1 MHTAH
6 CGCSGAEAP
15 GFRDFPG
22 LLTAKEN
29 RNGSRRTLPHQNHLL
44 SCTILLSPWNFQAVR
59 LCGVNVLPSHHR
71 MSLSPAP
78 PAQTTPA
85 DLPRVLGASQ
95 ATAIVVG
102 TIIGSGI
109 FLVPSEMMRDAG
121 SSALVYLAW
130 IVGGLLSLFGAMT
143 YAELGAM
150 LPYAGGEYVYLRGA
164 YGDTTAFLYMWT
176 WFAVAKPASIAAVTL
191 GLARTL
197 GVFPAFHWLTA
208 HVPGLPLLWSQLF
221 AIAVTWF
228 MTGLNYLGIKKAGD
242 FQLVFTILKAVLI
255 LVVVGFCFASAAG
268 SFVNFTTSLPHAP
281 GGFSGFMLALI
292 ATLWAY
298 DGWNDLTMV
307 AGEVRQPERNLPIAL
322 IGGLFIVGAL
332 FMATN
337 AAIQYILPAAQIAA
351 SERPAVAAL
360 SVVAGPGGAGFV
372 AAAMALSIFVTLN
385 GTVMSGARVPFAAAR
400 DRLFFAQFAHIHPR
414 FQSPS
419 TSLIV
424 QGSLSTILLLFLS
437 QFQKQFE
444 LAVFA
449 EWLFYMLTTTTVF
462 FYRRRRPDLAR
473 PYRVWGYPV
482 LPAIF
487 VLCAG
492 FVLIWSFAGNFKGSL
507 LGTGLIL
514 LGLPFLWIVR
524 RRYGASIP
532 ADLSHAPSSSD

>member
-1 MHTAH
+1 M
-6 CGCSGAEAP
+6 SQPLSAP
-15 GFRDFPG
+15 
-22 LLTAKEN
+22 
-29 RNGSRRTLPHQNHLL
+29 
-44 SCTILLSPWNFQAVR
+44 I
-59 LCGVNVLPSHHR
+59 HH
-71 MSLSPAP
+71 P
-78 PAQTTPA
+78 PA

-109 FLVPSEMMRDAG
+109 FLVPREMMQDVG

-176 WFAVAKPASIAAVTL
+176 WFAVAKPASIAAVTI

-197 GVFPAFHWLTA
+197 GFFPVFHWLSNQA
-208 HVPGLPLLWSQLF
+208 SGGPMPLVWSQIF
-221 AIAVTWF
+221 AIAVTWLI
-228 MTGLNYLGIKKAGD
+228 TGLNYLGIKKAAD
-242 FQLVFTILKAVLI
+242 FQLVFTVLKVILI
-255 LVVVGFCFASAAG
+255 LIVAGLCFAFASG
-268 SFVNFTTSLPHAP
+268 SLSNFTTTLPHAV
-281 GGFSGFMLALI
+281 GGLSGFMAALI

-307 AGEVRQPERNLPIAL
+307 AGEVRRPERSLPIAL
-322 IGGLFIVGAL
+322 IGGLFIVGIL

-360 SVVAGPGGAGFV
+360 TVVAGSAGAGFV

-385 GTVMSGARVPFAAAR
+385 GTIMSGARVPFAAAR
-400 DRLFFAQFAHIHPR
+400 DRLFFRQFAHI
-414 FQSPS
+414 QSPS
-419 TSLIV
+419 PSLVI
-424 QGSLSTILLLFLS
+424 QGLLSTVLLLFLS
-437 QFQKQFE
+437 RFQQFFE

-449 EWLFYMLTTTTVF
+449 EWLFYMLTATTVF
-462 FYRRRRPDLAR
+462 VYRRNLPLASR
-473 PYRVWGYPV
+473 PYKVWGYPL

-487 VLCAG
+487 VVCAAA
-492 FVLIWSFAGNFKGSL
+492 VLVSSYAGNLKGSL
-507 LGTGLIL
+507 LGTALIL
-514 LGLPFLWIVR
+514 VGLPVLWFVR
-524 RRYGASIP
+524 RRYGASTP
-532 ADLSHAPSSSD
+532 TQHSQPV

>member
-1 MHTAH
+1 M
-6 CGCSGAEAP
+6 SKPSSE
-15 GFRDFPG
+15 
-22 LLTAKEN
+22 
-29 RNGSRRTLPHQNHLL
+29 LPRQ
-44 SCTILLSPWNFQAVR
+44 I
-59 LCGVNVLPSHHR
+59 
-71 MSLSPAP
+71 
-78 PAQTTPA
+78 PA

-109 FLVPSEMMRDAG
+109 FLVPREMMQDVG
-121 SSALVYLAW
+121 SSSLVYLAW

-143 YAELGAM
+143 YAELGSM
-150 LPYAGGEYVYLRGA
+150 LPYAGGEYVYIRGA
-164 YGDTTAFLYMWT
+164 YGDTPAFLYMWT
-176 WFAVAKPASIAAVTL
+176 WFAVAKPASIAAVTI

-197 GVFPAFHWLTA
+197 EFFPAFHWLDTRA
-208 HVPGLPLLWSQLF
+208 LGAPIPLLWSQVF

-242 FQLVFTILKAVLI
+242 FQLVFTVLKGILI
-255 LVVVGFCFASAAG
+255 LIVAGFCFASASG
-268 SFVNFTTSLPHAP
+268 SWTNFSTSLPHAV
-281 GGFSGFMLALI
+281 GGVNGFMAALI

-307 AGEVRQPERNLPIAL
+307 AGEVRRPERSLPIAL
-322 IGGLFIVGAL
+322 IGGLFIVGVL

-360 SVVAGPGGAGFV
+360 SIVAGPRGAGFV
-372 AAAMALSIFVTLN
+372 AAAMAISIFVTLN

-400 DRLFFAQFAHIHPR
+400 DRLFFHQFAHIHPR

-424 QGSLSTILLLFLS
+424 QGILSTVLLLFLS
-437 QFQKQFE
+437 QFQQHFE

-449 EWLFYMLTTTTVF
+449 EWLFYMLTATTVF
-462 FYRRRRPDLAR
+462 VYRRRRPDLPR
-473 PYRVWGYPV
+473 PYRVWGYPL

-487 VLCAG
+487 VVCAAA
-492 FVLIWSFAGNFKGSL
+492 VLVSSYAGNLKGSL
-507 LGTGLIL
+507 LGTALIL
-514 LGLPFLWIVR
+514 LGLPVLWFVR
-524 RRYGASIP
+524 KRYGTS
-532 ADLSHAPSSSD
+532 APVTH

>member
-1 MHTAH
+1 M
-6 CGCSGAEAP
+6 SQDVSAP
-15 GFRDFPG
+15 IRE
-22 LLTAKEN
+22 T
-29 RNGSRRTLPHQNHLL
+29 
-44 SCTILLSPWNFQAVR
+44 
-59 LCGVNVLPSHHR
+59 
-71 MSLSPAP
+71 P
-78 PAQTTPA
+78 P

-109 FLVPSEMMRDAG
+109 FLVPREMMQDVG

-150 LPYAGGEYVYLRGA
+150 LPFAGGEYVYLRGA
-164 YGDTTAFLYMWT
+164 YGDSTAFLYMWT
-176 WFAVAKPASIAAVTL
+176 WFAVAKPASIAAVTI

-197 GVFPAFHWLTA
+197 GVFPAFHWLSTTA
-208 HVPGLPLLWSQLF
+208 IGGPAPVLWSQLF
-221 AIAVTWF
+221 AIGVTWF

-242 FQLVFTILKAVLI
+242 FQLVFTILKGILI
-255 LVVVGFCFASAAG
+255 LIVAVFCFASVKG
-268 SFVNFTTSLPHAP
+268 SWGNFSTSLPHAMGGM
-281 GGFSGFMLALI
+281 GGFMAALI

-307 AGEVRQPERNLPIAL
+307 AGEVKHPERSLPFAL
-322 IGGLFIVGAL
+322 IGGLFIVGIL

-337 AAIQYILPAAQIAA
+337 AAIQYILPATQIAA

-360 SVVAGPGGAGFV
+360 SVVAGPGGAAFV

-385 GTVMSGARVPFAAAR
+385 GTVMSGARIPFAAAR
-400 DRLFFAQFAHIHPR
+400 DGLFFRQFAHIDPR

-419 TSLIV
+419 TSLVV
-424 QGSLSTILLLFLS
+424 QGLLSTVLLLFLS
-437 QFQKQFE
+437 RFQQFFE

-449 EWLFYMLTTTTVF
+449 EWLFYMLTATTVF
-462 FYRRRRPDLAR
+462 VYRKRRPDASR

-487 VLCAG
+487 VACAG
-492 FVLIWSFAGNFKGSL
+492 AVLISSYASNLQGSL

-514 LGLPFLWIVR
+514 LGLPVMWFIHSR
-524 RRYGASIP
+524 TSTTRKEP
-532 ADLSHAPSSSD
+532 AR

>member
-1 MHTAH
+1 M
-6 CGCSGAEAP
+6 
-15 GFRDFPG
+15 G
-22 LLTAKEN
+22 LVVSARLLCA
-29 RNGSRRTLPHQNHLL
+29 QNLR
-44 SCTILLSPWNFQAVR
+44 PA
-59 LCGVNVLPSHHR
+59 VLPSHHR
-71 MSLSPAP
+71 MSQATSVPTG
-78 PAQTTPA
+78 TTPA

-109 FLVPSEMMRDAG
+109 FLVPSEMMKDTG
-121 SSALVYLAW
+121 SSTLVYLAW

-176 WFAVAKPASIAAVTL
+176 WFAVAKPASIAAVTS

-197 GVFPAFHWLTA
+197 GVFPVFHWLSA
-208 HVPGLPLLWSQLF
+208 PVHPSLPLLWSQIF

-242 FQLVFTILKAVLI
+242 FQLVFTVLKGILI
-255 LVVVGFCFASAAG
+255 LIVAGLCFASAAG
-268 SFVNFTTSLPHAP
+268 SWANFATSLPHAV
-281 GGFSGFMLALI
+281 GGFGGFMLALI

-307 AGEVRQPERNLPIAL
+307 AGEVRRPERSLPIAL
-322 IGGLFIVGAL
+322 IGGLVIVGIL

-351 SERPAVAAL
+351 SERPAVTAL
-360 SVVAGPGGAGFV
+360 SVVAGPAGAGFV

-400 DRLFFAQFAHIHPR
+400 DRLFFRRFAHIHPR

-424 QGSLSTILLLFLS
+424 QGLLSTVLLLFLS
-437 QFQKQFE
+437 QFQQHFE

-449 EWLFYMLTTTTVF
+449 EWLFYMLTATTVF
-462 FYRRRRPDLAR
+462 VYRRRRPGLPR

-487 VLCAG
+487 VVCAAA
-492 FVLIWSFAGNFKGSL
+492 VLVWSYRDNLTGSL
-507 LGTGLIL
+507 LGTALIL
-514 LGLPFLWIVR
+514 LGLPVLWLVR
-524 RRYGASIP
+524 QRYGTQIVT
-532 ADLSHAPSSSD
+532 DHAQ

>member
-1 MHTAH
+1 MSQPRSA
-6 CGCSGAEAP
+6 S
-15 GFRDFPG
+15 
-22 LLTAKEN
+22 
-29 RNGSRRTLPHQNHLL
+29 PHRQ
-44 SCTILLSPWNFQAVR
+44 
-59 LCGVNVLPSHHR
+59 
-71 MSLSPAP
+71 
-78 PAQTTPA
+78 PA

-109 FLVPSEMMRDAG
+109 FLVPREMMQDVG

-176 WFAVAKPASIAAVTL
+176 WFAVAKPASIAAVTI
-191 GLARTL
+191 GLTRTL
-197 GVFPAFHWLTA
+197 GFFPAFHWLSA
-208 HVPGLPLLWSQLF
+208 SIPGPIPLLWSQAF

-228 MTGLNYLGIKKAGD
+228 ITGLNYLGIKKAAD
-242 FQLVFTILKAVLI
+242 FQLVFTTLKVLLI
-255 LVVVGFCFASAAG
+255 LIVAGLCFAASSG
-268 SFVNFTTSLPHAP
+268 SLPNFTTTLPHAV
-281 GGFSGFMLALI
+281 GGLTGFMAALI

-307 AGEVRQPERNLPIAL
+307 AGEVRRPERSLPIAL
-322 IGGLFIVGAL
+322 IGGLFIVGFL

-360 SVVAGPGGAGFV
+360 TVIAGPAGAGFV

-385 GTVMSGARVPFAAAR
+385 GTIMSGARIPYAAAR
-400 DRLFFAQFAHIHPR
+400 DRLFFRQFAHINQR
-414 FQSPS
+414 WESPS

-424 QGSLSTILLLFLS
+424 QALLSTVLLLFLS
-437 QFQKQFE
+437 RFQQFFE

-449 EWLFYMLTTTTVF
+449 EWLFYMLTATTVF
-462 FYRRRRPDLAR
+462 VYRRTRPHVSR

-487 VLCAG
+487 ILCATA
-492 FVLIWSFAGNFKGSL
+492 VLISSYTSNLKGSL
-507 LGTGLIL
+507 LGTALIL
-514 LGLPFLWIVR
+514 LGLPVMWFVKKL
-524 RRYGASIP
+524 YPGPS
-532 ADLSHAPSSSD
+532 APLEGSAQN

>member
-1 MHTAH
+1 MSEPLSAPAH
-6 CGCSGAEAP
+6 
-15 GFRDFPG
+15 
-22 LLTAKEN
+22 
-29 RNGSRRTLPHQNHLL
+29 H
-44 SCTILLSPWNFQAVR
+44 
-59 LCGVNVLPSHHR
+59 PS
-71 MSLSPAP
+71 
-78 PAQTTPA
+78 A
-85 DLPRVLGASQ
+85 DLPRVLGPSQ

-109 FLVPSEMMRDAG
+109 FLVPREMMQDVG

-164 YGDTTAFLYMWT
+164 YGDTSAFLYMWT
-176 WFAVAKPASIAAVTL
+176 WFAVAKPASIAAVTI

-197 GVFPAFHWLTA
+197 GFFPAFHWLSA
-208 HVPGLPLLWSQLF
+208 PAIGSPIPLAWSQVF

-228 MTGLNYLGIKKAGD
+228 FTGLNYLGIKKAAD
-242 FQLVFTILKAVLI
+242 FQLVFTILKVILI
-255 LVVVGFCFASAAG
+255 LIVAGLCFASATG
-268 SFVNFTTSLPHAP
+268 SLSNFTTRLPHAV
-281 GGFSGFMLALI
+281 
-292 ATLWAY
+292 
-298 DGWNDLTMV
+298 WNDLTMV
-307 AGEVRQPERNLPIAL
+307 AGEVRRPERSLPCAL

-360 SVVAGPGGAGFV
+360 TVVAGPAGAGFV

-385 GTVMSGARVPFAAAR
+385 GTIMSGARVPFAAAR
-400 DRLFFAQFAHIHPR
+400 DRLFFQQFAHINPR

-419 TSLIV
+419 TSLVI
-424 QGSLSTILLLFLS
+424 QAILSTILLLFLS
-437 QFQKQFE
+437 RFQQFFE

-449 EWLFYMLTTTTVF
+449 EWLFYMLTATTVF
-462 FYRRRRPDLAR
+462 VYRRTCPNTPR

-487 VLCAG
+487 VLCAAA
-492 FVLIWSFAGNFKGSL
+492 VLVASYLSNLKGSL
-507 LGTGLIL
+507 LGTALIL
-514 LGLPFLWIVR
+514 LGLPVLWFVR

-532 ADLSHAPSSSD
+532 TEESYYR